1 MEFFT
6 WMSLKATKLMPDI
19 SSLENSHQNLARL
32 VANWKMTTSGIA
44 AGVWRWIVVKWLY
57 MINVPSMYEMTLI

>member
-19 SSLENSHQNLARL
+19 SSLENSHQNLAML

-44 AGVWRWIVVKWLY
+44 VECGDGL
-57 MINVPSMYEMTLI
+57 

>member
-1 MEFFT
+1 
-6 WMSLKATKLMPDI
+6 MPDI
-19 SSLENSHQNLARL
+19 SSLENSHQNFAML

-57 MINVPSMYEMTLI
+57 MINVTNMFEMTLI